1 MAELRQY
8 RKKSTSTI
16 TAVRLA
22 LETEGFTY
30 RKWGGEQRCKAG
42 DWIVDNGSDCYT
54 IDAGSFARSYRQVG
68 PGTFVKVQPVWAQV
82 AESAGRVTTK
92 EGSTAYRAGDYIV
105 SNNDDGSDNYAVDK
119 ASFES
124 LYEPMDD

>member
-1 MAELRQY
+1 VAARRQY
-8 RKKSTSTI
+8 RKKPTSTI
-16 TAVRLA
+16 SAVRLA

-30 RKWGGEQRCKAG
+30 RKWGGEQHCKAG
-42 DWIVDNGSDCYT
+42 DWVVDNGSDCYT
-54 IDAGSFARSYRQVG
+54 IDAGTFARTYRQVG

-92 EGSTAYRAGDYIV
+92 EGSTAYRAGDYLV
-105 SNNDDGSDNYAVDK
+105 SNDVDGSDSYAVDK

-124 LYEPMDD
+124 LYEPHSD